1 VSREPHGFA
10 IVPLGRDGKTTGG
23 AFWERSAE
31 DAMRVYHEMRTV
43 GRALFPIPLYRPIRV
58 EDKGG
63 AHAAE
68 REAPCPPKSSSA
80 T

>member
-1 VSREPHGFA
+1 
-10 IVPLGRDGKTTGG
+10 
-23 AFWERSAE
+23 
-31 DAMRVYHEMRTV
+31 MRVYVETRKV
-43 GRALFPIPLYRPIRV
+43 NRALFPIQLYRPIRV

>member
-1 VSREPHGFA
+1 MSREPHGFVV
-10 IVPLGRDGKTTGG
+10 VPLGRDGKPTGV
-23 AFWERSAE
+23 ALWEQSAE
-31 DAMRVYHEMRTV
+31 DAMRVYVETR
-43 GRALFPIPLYRPIRV
+43 GALFPIQLYRPIEV

>member
-1 VSREPHGFA
+1 VSREPHGFVV
-10 IVPLGRDGKTTGG
+10 VPLGRDGKPTGV
-23 AFWERSAE
+23 ALWEQSAE
-31 DAMRVYHEMRTV
+31 DAMRVYVETRK
-43 GRALFPIPLYRPIRV
+43 GNRALFPIPLYRPIQV